1 MYEKYERLLSDKGV
15 KTSDVSKATGV
26 DKSTFSHWKKGNY
39 TPKADKL
46 QKIADY
52 FEVPISYFYEDVANQ
67 YYESVMELERNENEE
82 LRHLLGKMLNMK
94 FSDADLDKII
104 SYAKFIGENNDG
116 NED

>member
-1 MYEKYERLLSDKGV
+1 MYKKFEELLAANGLSAYKV
-15 KTSDVSKATGV
+15 AKATGV
-26 DKSTFSHWKKGNY
+26 SQATLSQWKSGLY

-67 YYESVMELERNENEE
+67 YYESVIELERNENEE